1 MAKKG
6 SKYARK
12 HLFDEPSKQRNEFEG
27 EAFYEVIYDD
37 HLFLDVFSGLEL
49 PEQIKAYQVL
59 KKLAET
65 SVKGVS
71 RAEKKLILNSRDK
84 LDAINKSAG
93 LKTEEMLRY
102 PLSAD
107 EHHIIRM
114 DCYGTVDYR
123 PNHQLSS
130 FYKDI
135 LKHPLD
141 ERLSPND
148 YDLENAP
155 MWKVFRQFKNFRKIE
170 PQIKEYLSNNNVDP
184 YILKVM
190 GVKDFSDIIF
200 KAFRKENE
208 HKVSFTEGDSERN
221 AFVKE
226 LVKAKGDVIYDILD
240 AHGYDRRYIYSLINA
255 MKSYGTTDASHI
267 IITETHFTEKTLT
280 DLEKAKIPVKD
291 YNVGDEIP
299 QDLVD
304 YLFRHD
310 QGMLIAARDEKLNLL
325 KSSEFPSFEVHHKV
339 AVSES
344 GRLPCLA
351 QVNYRNNYLLVES
364 NIHQI
369 VLHGYD
375 KLVVQEGKEAYRCR
389 MEFEDTYLSFMAG
402 FNSDDKISVNWND
415 YEEIQEKETED
426 QKYLVSYEDCLEEL
440 KRNRRLQFDTRQSS
454 DDFNVD
460 NVAKNLRSKYASGKM
475 NKTKK
480 TYLKKMREIEK

>member
-49 PEQIKAYQVL
+49 LEQIKAYQVL

-114 DCYGTVDYR
+114 DCYGMVDYR

-155 MWKVFRQFKNFRKIE
+155 MWKVFRQFKNFRKI
-170 PQIKEYLSNNNVDP
+170 
-184 YILKVM
+184 
-190 GVKDFSDIIF
+190 
-200 KAFRKENE
+200 
-208 HKVSFTEGDSERN
+208 
-221 AFVKE
+221 
-226 LVKAKGDVIYDILD
+226 
-240 AHGYDRRYIYSLINA
+240 
-255 MKSYGTTDASHI
+255 
-267 IITETHFTEKTLT
+267 
-280 DLEKAKIPVKD
+280 
-291 YNVGDEIP
+291 
-299 QDLVD
+299 
-304 YLFRHD
+304 
-310 QGMLIAARDEKLNLL
+310 
-325 KSSEFPSFEVHHKV
+325 
-339 AVSES
+339 
-344 GRLPCLA
+344 
-351 QVNYRNNYLLVES
+351 
-364 NIHQI
+364 
-369 VLHGYD
+369 
-375 KLVVQEGKEAYRCR
+375 
-389 MEFEDTYLSFMAG
+389 
-402 FNSDDKISVNWND
+402 
-415 YEEIQEKETED
+415 
-426 QKYLVSYEDCLEEL
+426 
-440 KRNRRLQFDTRQSS
+440 
-454 DDFNVD
+454 
-460 NVAKNLRSKYASGKM
+460 
-475 NKTKK
+475 
-480 TYLKKMREIEK
+480 

>member
-1 MAKKG
+1 
-6 SKYARK
+6 
-12 HLFDEPSKQRNEFEG
+12 
-27 EAFYEVIYDD
+27 
-37 HLFLDVFSGLEL
+37 
-49 PEQIKAYQVL
+49 
-59 KKLAET
+59 
-65 SVKGVS
+65 
-71 RAEKKLILNSRDK
+71 
-84 LDAINKSAG
+84 
-93 LKTEEMLRY
+93 
-102 PLSAD
+102 
-107 EHHIIRM
+107 
-114 DCYGTVDYR
+114 
-123 PNHQLSS
+123 
-130 FYKDI
+130 
-135 LKHPLD
+135 
-141 ERLSPND
+141 
-148 YDLENAP
+148 
-155 MWKVFRQFKNFRKIE
+155 
-170 PQIKEYLSNNNVDP
+170 
-184 YILKVM
+184 
-190 GVKDFSDIIF
+190 
-200 KAFRKENE
+200 
-208 HKVSFTEGDSERN
+208 
-221 AFVKE
+221 
-226 LVKAKGDVIYDILD
+226 
-240 AHGYDRRYIYSLINA
+240 
-255 MKSYGTTDASHI
+255 DASHI

-280 DLEKAKIPVKD
+280 DLEIAKIPVKD

-460 NVAKNLRSKYASGKM
+460 NIAKNLRSKYASGKM